1 MTVSDAVFMTF
12 CPTGV
17 EPVNETIETSGWA
30 IRWFPATDPRPVMTL
45 ITPAGI
51 PASWAASANITE
63 VSGVISAGLRTI
75 VLPAA
80 IAGRIFHPAIWS
92 G

>member
-1 MTVSDAVFMTF
+1 MS
-12 CPTGV
+12 
-17 EPVNETIETSGWA
+17 TSGWDMSA
-30 IRWFPATDPRPVMTL
+30 SPATGPVPLTTL
-45 ITPAGI
+45 TTPAGT
-51 PASWAASANITE
+51 PASTAASANSRA

-80 IAGRIFHPAIWS
+80 IAGRIFQAAICS